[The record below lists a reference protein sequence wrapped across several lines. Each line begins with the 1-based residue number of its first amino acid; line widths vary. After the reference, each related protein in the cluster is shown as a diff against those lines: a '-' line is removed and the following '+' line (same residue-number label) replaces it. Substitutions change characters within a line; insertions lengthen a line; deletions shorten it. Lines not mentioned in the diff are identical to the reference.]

1 MKIHLINLWIEF
13 TSQMST
19 ICKECVET
27 LQNKTKGIDENYNNF
42 LSDDDFGRFG
52 PGN

>member
-13 TSQMST
+13 TLQMSVK
-19 ICKECVET
+19 CKECVDA
-27 LQNKTKGIDENYNNF
+27 LRIKNKGLYENHNNF